1 MTEARPNPGHKYAPS
16 IYVSWNQRNTSPCGQ
31 HGTRRQRGPRPSRS
45 RERGPVV
52 AHGRLSAPSWTR
64 SRLRRSCRERPCDSA
79 RLPATQR
86 LLYMRRMW
94 HLDVSLRVPLSPPF
108 QEKPSGTP
116 RDFGGRCEVFF
127 CSLSCQPAS
136 QANRK
141 SSTHR
146 LIALVLPMATPQE
159 ETSDSEDEE
168 ARGLRGS
175 APARNIPRANSGPFF
190 VNAKTL
196 AQACHIE
203 YLKAENQPQLFVR
216 GKRQE
221 SRDLVRR
228 ESLSFSVSRCAGS
241 PSAGLVQPIH
251 QGQLPDA
258 PPGHFRVPFL

>member
-52 AHGRLSAPSWTR
+52 AHGRLSALSWTR

-116 RDFGGRCEVFF
+116 RDFWGSMRGFF
-127 CSLSCQPAS
+127 LQLVMSAS
-136 QANRK
+136 EPSKPQVLD

-146 LIALVLPMATPQE
+146 FGVAHGNSAGGDL
-159 ETSDSEDEE
+159 
-168 ARGLRGS
+168 RLRG
-175 APARNIPRANSGPFF
+175 
-190 VNAKTL
+190 
-196 AQACHIE
+196 
-203 YLKAENQPQLFVR
+203 
-216 GKRQE
+216 
-221 SRDLVRR
+221 
-228 ESLSFSVSRCAGS
+228 
-241 PSAGLVQPIH
+241 
-251 QGQLPDA
+251 
-258 PPGHFRVPFL
+258 